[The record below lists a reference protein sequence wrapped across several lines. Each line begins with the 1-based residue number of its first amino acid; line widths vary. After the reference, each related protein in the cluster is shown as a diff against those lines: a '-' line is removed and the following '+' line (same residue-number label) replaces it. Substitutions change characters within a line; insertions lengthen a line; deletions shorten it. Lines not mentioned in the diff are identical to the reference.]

1 MLRKGR
7 WLPAIFATLMLLG
20 LSLQAKTAEAGDW
33 NWKRYRLKVWLP
45 TGMKPTIN
53 NASSFIAK
61 GRGIVLKVKPWK
73 SRRTTSKK
81 AAMYGF
87 RTYTIIKARRIVREL
102 RVGKAGAYTHLI
114 LGQGVA
120 QGRPAYFAVI
130 GMNAKRNDNNF
141 YVRMWW
147 RPENH
152 AWVKNRVIKI
162 AQRLRVY

>member
-1 MLRKGR
+1 MLRKVR

-20 LSLQAKTAEAGDW
+20 ISLQARTAEAGDW
-33 NWKRYRLKVWLP
+33 NWKKYRLKVWLP
-45 TGMKPTIN
+45 TGMSPTRN
-53 NASSFIAK
+53 NADSFIAK

-81 AAMYGF
+81 AAMYGYS
-87 RTYTIIKARRIVREL
+87 TYTIIKGRRILSEH
-102 RVGKAGAYTHLI
+102 RVGKAGAFTHVL

-130 GMNAKRNDNNF
+130 GMSSKRSVNNF

-147 RPENH
+147 RPSNH
-152 AWVKNRVIKI
+152 AWVKRNVIKI